1 MSATMQTLIT
11 NTCDLP
17 AVPDVANRVMQLL
30 ADPDSTPEMLCKT
43 IAADQSLT
51 ARILKIANS
60 PFYGCLRTINNL
72 RAAIVIMGYS
82 AVRSLVIA
90 VSTREV
96 YKTFGLTE
104 RMLWEHSV
112 GVGIGSH
119 LVAKEVRLSKLDDVF
134 VCGLMHDLGKVV
146 MNNTDP
152 DRYREVMEAM
162 YNDGGE
168 SLAVEEGVF
177 GFSHPEVGAL
187 VVRKWNLPEELE
199 QAVRFHHHIDQL
211 SGHDRYLHLLAS
223 ILNLA
228 DTICQ
233 RLGIGS
239 RGVDNS
245 IAVHDSPAANHL
257 GLSGEG
263 LDRLMGAVEKA
274 YNEERS
280 NFG

>member
-1 MSATMQTLIT
+1 MPATMQELIT
-11 NTCDLP
+11 KTCDLP

-30 ADPDSTPEMLCKT
+30 ADPDSTPEMVCKT
-43 IAADQSLT
+43 IASDQSLT

-72 RAAIVIMGYS
+72 KSAIVIIGYS

-96 YKTFGLTE
+96 YKNFGLTE

-119 LVAKEVRLSKLDDVF
+119 LLGKEVRLSKLDDVF

-146 MNNTDP
+146 MNNSDP
-152 DRYREVMEAM
+152 DRYRRVMEGM
-162 YNDGGE
+162 YNEGGE
-168 SLAVEEGVF
+168 SLEVEQGVF

-199 QAVRFHHHIDQL
+199 QAVRFHHDIDQL
-211 SGHDRYLHLLAS
+211 AGQDSYLHLLAS
-223 ILNLA
+223 ILSLS

-245 IAVHDSPAANHL
+245 ITVQDSQAAKNL
-257 GLSGEG
+257 GLSG
-263 LDRLMGAVEKA
+263 DRLDALMAAVEKA